1 MVTGVPTWGHATEI
15 WHREGLCGP
24 HPARDSW
31 SRPWKLPFSN
41 LSPNLL
47 EVLNAL
53 ANWYCNIWYLLPR
66 LNLLWSIQGTH
77 CSSTWC
83 HGWLMFRY
91 CHGPKFCIIYYVP
104 CFLLWAIPSG
114 RHGSIQMVVATASA
128 RKGLEE
134 RNATATPKDED
145 SRMLEPCLMEIM
157 MPSRFQHCS
166 P

>member
-1 MVTGVPTWGHATEI
+1 MQLKYDIAKDYADHIRLVTAD
-15 WHREGLCGP
+15 
-24 HPARDSW
+24 RD
-31 SRPWKLPFSN
+31 LEN
-41 LSPNLL
+41 YLSVTCLQICF
-47 EVLNAL
+47 EVLNAF
-53 ANWYCNIWYLLPR
+53 NIWYLLPR

-114 RHGSIQMVVATASA
+114 RNGSIQMVVATASA

-134 RNATATPKDED
+134 RNATATPKDAD